1 MVKSISRC
9 VGFWF
14 ALTFVSPEATDLLQ
28 KLVLDTTG
36 DAGDVL
42 ATKEKVRPARVSP
55 IIE

>member
-9 VGFWF
+9 VGCWF
-14 ALTFVSPEATDLLQ
+14 PLTFVSPEATDLLQ
-28 KLVLDTTG
+28 KLALDTT
-36 DAGDVL
+36 GDVL

>member
-28 KLVLDTTG
+28 KLALDTTG